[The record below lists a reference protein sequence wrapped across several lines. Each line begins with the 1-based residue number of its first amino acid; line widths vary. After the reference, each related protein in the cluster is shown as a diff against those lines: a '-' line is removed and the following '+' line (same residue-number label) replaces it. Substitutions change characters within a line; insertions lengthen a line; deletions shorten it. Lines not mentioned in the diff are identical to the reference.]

1 MGALSRTA
9 WLSTAALALC
19 AGGAARAQYDDGFGD
34 IPNVSVEYYD
44 VSGADVG
51 AIRASMNARRPTDPR
66 DGQPHDA
73 VTSWH
78 ISFRYRNDPGGCHAS
93 QDPEFSAVVTLPRL
107 ANEGGV
113 SSETLARWRRFT
125 AALEA
130 HEAGHA
136 RWAYE
141 HLGDVKAALS
151 APSCAGAGA
160 AGEAAIRRIAL
171 DDGAYDQQTRHG
183 ATQGAVFP

>member
-1 MGALSRTA
+1 MGPFARTA
-9 WLSTAALALC
+9 GLICAASALC
-19 AGGAARAQYDDGFGD
+19 AGGPAMAQYDDGFGD
-34 IPNVSVEYYD
+34 LPNVSVEYYD
-44 VSGADVG
+44 VSGADVA

-73 VTSWH
+73 TTSWH
-78 ISFRYRNDPGGCHAS
+78 ISFRYRDDPGGCHAS

-107 ANEGGV
+107 ADEGRV
-113 SSETLARWRRFT
+113 SSEALGRWRRFI
-125 AALEA
+125 AALRT
-130 HEAGHA
+130 HEAGHV

-141 HLGDVKAALS
+141 HVGEVKAALT

-160 AGEAAIRRIAL
+160 AGEAAIRRIGQHDAL
-171 DDGAYDQQTRHG
+171 YDQQTRHG